1 MFAESEMT
9 QIEIGSK
16 WKYKDLS
23 DVYTVIGVEPHRILM
38 EHKMTGTR
46 LKTNH
51 GLFKRNYVPVEEE
64 ND

>member
-1 MFAESEMT
+1 MT

-23 DVYTVIGVEPHRILM
+23 DVYTVIGVEPHRVLM

-46 LKTNH
+46 LKTTK
-51 GLFKRNYVPVEEE
+51 GLFQMNYIPVEGE
-64 ND
+64 

>member
-1 MFAESEMT
+1 MT

-16 WKYKDLS
+16 WKYKNLP
-23 DVYTVIGVEPHRILM
+23 DVYTVIEVTQHRVLM

-51 GLFKRNYVPVEEE
+51 GLFKRNYVAVEEE
-64 ND
+64 

>member
-1 MFAESEMT
+1 MLGELEMT

-16 WKYKDLS
+16 WKYKDLP
-23 DVYTVIGVEPHRILM
+23 DVYTVIEVTQHRVLM

-51 GLFKRNYVPVEEE
+51 GLFKMNYVPVEGE
-64 ND
+64 

>member
-1 MFAESEMT
+1 MFAEPEMK

-51 GLFKRNYVPVEEE
+51 GLFKRNYVPVEVEE
-64 ND
+64 

>member
-1 MFAESEMT
+1 MT

-16 WKYKDLS
+16 WKYKDLP
-23 DVYTVIGVEPHRILM
+23 DVYTVIEATQHRVLM

-51 GLFKRNYVPVEEE
+51 GLFKRNYVPVEGE

>member
-1 MFAESEMT
+1 MT

-23 DVYTVIGVEPHRILM
+23 DVYTIIETRQHRVLTEYKVPGI
-38 EHKMTGTR
+38 R
-46 LKTNH
+46 LKIYH
-51 GLFKRNYVPVEEE
+51 GLVEMNYVPVGVE

>member
-1 MFAESEMT
+1 MLGELEMT

-23 DVYTVIGVEPHRILM
+23 DVYTVIGVEPHRVLM

-46 LKTNH
+46 LKTTK
-51 GLFKRNYVPVEEE
+51 GLFQMNYIPVEGE
-64 ND
+64 